1 MKAGKAI
8 NHIHRKTYE
17 RYCATMTSSSCEFI
31 CPTTDRAN
39 WLSER
44 TKGIGASEAAV
55 VLGESPWKNP
65 MTLWLEKTGQC
76 EPDDLSG
83 NEAVRWGV
91 HLEEPIAQRYAE
103 LTGSKFEER
112 NGLFRSTRFPWFM
125 ASPDRLVK
133 GRKHGVEIK
142 NVGWRQ
148 GANWTPK
155 GELPDELSVPSY
167 YRLQVAQQMAVMD
180 YDTWDLCVL
189 IGGQDFRIYELHRDK
204 ELEEIIIERERAFW
218 KMVETRTQPPKTSD
232 VKAYRE
238 FLAKRFA
245 KHDDR
250 MLKVANKDELIL
262 IKLNQLQNCRHDVAV
277 AKTELI
283 AAQSE
288 VCAIIGDAAGIQFD
302 NPKDGK
308 ITWKERNHTKW
319 KNVAMEAL
327 ELLKHGFDTDS
338 IVKKHTAPGPRELR
352 TYGKFF
358 KIEGE
363 EESGD

>member
-1 MKAGKAI
+1 MK
-8 NHIHRKTYE
+8 
-17 RYCATMTSSSCEFI
+17 SSCEFI
-31 CPTTDRAN
+31 CSTADRAN
-39 WLSER
+39 WLAER
-44 TKGIGASEAAV
+44 TKGIGASEAAA
-55 VLGESPWKNP
+55 VLGESPWKDP
-65 MTLWLEKTGQC
+65 MMLWLEKTGQC
-76 EPDDLSG
+76 APDDLSG
-83 NEAVRWGV
+83 NEAVQWGV
-91 HLEEPIAQRYAE
+91 YLEEPIAQRYAAT
-103 LTGSKFEER
+103 TGVKFEEK

-155 GELPDELSVPSY
+155 GEMPDELSVPSY

-189 IGGQDFRIYELHRDK
+189 IGGQDFRIYELHRDR
-204 ELEEIIIERERAFW
+204 ELEEIIIDREHAFW
-218 KMVETRTQPPKTSD
+218 DMVQKRIQPPKTGD
-232 VKAYRE
+232 VNTYRE
-238 FLAKRFA
+238 FLKKRFA

-262 IKLNQLQNCRHDVAV
+262 IRMHQLQNCRSEAAT
-277 AKTELI
+277 AKANLS
-283 AAQSE
+283 AAQTAVME
-288 VCAIIGDAAGIQFD
+288 IIGDASGIQFE

-308 ITWKERNHTKW
+308 ITWKAREHKKW
-319 KNVAMEAL
+319 KDIAL
-327 ELLKHGFDTDS
+327 EAGATPEL
-338 IVKKHTAPGPRELR
+338 IAKHTAMGARELR

-363 EESGD
+363 EDAES